1 MIAGRSGR
9 HDCAKSNTFT
19 ISVVRTPCMER
30 ANCTKVHVVVNVDI
44 FGKYILQLIQRGA
57 QTVKNIS

>member
-19 ISVVRTPCMER
+19 LSVVRTPCMER

-44 FGKYILQLIQRGA
+44 LGSIYYSLFSVVHKL
-57 QTVKNIS
+57 